1 MRIESSRGE
10 ERGTLLQENQWW
22 NRRKFDI
29 FDFQNNTQARTH
41 CEAEIREEKVVSN
54 CDWKTRRQRRHTED
68 TQLRREVSGRQ
79 NRVVTG
85 EGKIKNSNKIS
96 TVFLAGGELCLLAR
110 VKHPFRFGRV
120 PNTQEQ
126 RKSKRTIV
134 VPTVPPKLD
143 GVVIRGASS
152 GRSSTRTNTGLQ
164 PRSPKSPFV
173 QNLLVSLSRRSGSG
187 SPDSDLSQVL
197 SRTTL
202 SQTTQSVP
210 EQSQRTTSEAAS
222 LLP

>member
-1 MRIESSRGE
+1 M
-10 ERGTLLQENQWW
+10 
-22 NRRKFDI
+22 
-29 FDFQNNTQARTH
+29 
-41 CEAEIREEKVVSN
+41 
-54 CDWKTRRQRRHTED
+54 TRRQRRSTED
-68 TQLRREVSGRQ
+68 TQLRHEVSSRR

-173 QNLLVSLSRRSGSG
+173 QNLLLSRRSGSG

-197 SRTTL
+197 SRRTL

-222 LLP
+222 LLLP

>member
-1 MRIESSRGE
+1 M
-10 ERGTLLQENQWW
+10 
-22 NRRKFDI
+22 
-29 FDFQNNTQARTH
+29 
-41 CEAEIREEKVVSN
+41 
-54 CDWKTRRQRRHTED
+54 TRRQRRHTED
-68 TQLRREVSGRQ
+68 TQLRHEVSGRR

-173 QNLLVSLSRRSGSG
+173 QNLFLSCSGSG
-187 SPDSDLSQVL
+187 SPDSDLSQAL

-222 LLP
+222 LLLP

>member
-1 MRIESSRGE
+1 M
-10 ERGTLLQENQWW
+10 
-22 NRRKFDI
+22 
-29 FDFQNNTQARTH
+29 
-41 CEAEIREEKVVSN
+41 
-54 CDWKTRRQRRHTED
+54 TRRQRRSTED
-68 TQLRREVSGRQ
+68 TQLRHEVSSRR

-173 QNLLVSLSRRSGSG
+173 QNLIFSLSLVAPDPVLRTQTSRRF
-187 SPDSDLSQVL
+187 SPEARCPKPLSLFQ
-197 SRTTL
+197 SRANEPHRKL
-202 SQTTQSVP
+202 P
-210 EQSQRTTSEAAS
+210 ACCRKTTSC
-222 LLP
+222 LCGIV